1 MKLLHKLILAFSVV
15 VVLSSLTAFFSIQYS
30 RSLLQETFLESTRL
44 QARNV
49 LNNIE
54 NELESKIEIFQA
66 LSRDIILQEALAAS
80 NNQFSILENVQTYIE
95 EIEEAWPS
103 ISEEAILNN
112 TLPFLDKN
120 LTWELRQ
127 KRDFFKHLYGFEVVG
142 EVFVTNKFGANVA
155 MSGKTSDY
163 KQDDEEWWQRAH
175 QNKLF
180 INDVAYDES
189 ADLYSVDFGLAVYD
203 EYNDFIG
210 VIKVVLSLQDLMSA
224 MNIEHEA
231 MHDKYETMFYIL
243 TNADG
248 KVLYST
254 EGHRFFQDVTYL
266 IGGEDQLVPGT
277 VQDEVMILQEVEIQ
291 REERKEVLVT
301 HIHTQGFHE
310 YGGLNWI
317 LVIKQD
323 ADELYAPIKE
333 LSFRIALTT
342 LAIALVTISLG
353 LVLATSISRN
363 IRRLRDASIQLGHG
377 DLDVRVRESSG
388 DEIGE
393 LSATFNKMAE
403 DLKNTTVSRDS
414 LVEEIKMRMAAEESI
429 LDSEKR
435 FRSVAENASDAILY
449 VDSRGEV
456 IFWNAAAEK
465 IFGYTAEEIVGQKVT
480 SLMPQGYR
488 DLHSAGIERLVNN
501 GQSRMIGRTMEIEGL
516 RKDGH
521 AFPLELSLSTWTVRD
536 AIYFTAIIRD
546 VSSRKHTEEIIQKQV
561 GRLSALR
568 SIDQAIIASLD
579 LNVTL
584 DVFLTQILSQLNI
597 DAASIL
603 LLNQDTQIL
612 EYIVSKGFRSSA
624 LKYTRLRLGES
635 HAGSAAI
642 KRHIVTIPDL
652 REKSSGFDNSKLFPD
667 EDFVT
672 YFAVPLIAKGNVKG
686 VLEIF
691 NRSTVNTDPD
701 WMEFLEAIADQGA
714 IALDN
719 ATLFADLQRSNIELS
734 LAYDTTIEG
743 WARALDMRDRE
754 TEGHSRRVTELT
766 VRIAQEFQIRDDDL
780 MQVRRGALLHDIGK
794 MGIPDNILLKPGKLT
809 EEEWVIMKQHPV
821 YARDLLY
828 PIEHL
833 RPAIDIPL
841 YHHEKWDG
849 TGYPKG
855 LKGEESPL
863 AARIFSVVDVWDALC
878 SDRPYR
884 PGWPKEKVREYIRS
898 NVGTQ
903 FDAGVVEMFLRLD
916 LSGDKKESLE
926 VTGK

>member
-30 RSLLQETFLESTRL
+30 RSLLQETFMESTRL

-54 NELESKIEIFQA
+54 KELENKIEIFQA
-66 LSRDIILQEALAAS
+66 FSKDIILQEALAAS
-80 NNQFSILENVQTYIE
+80 NNQFSILENVQKYVE
-95 EIEEAWPS
+95 EIEKAWPS
-103 ISEEAILNN
+103 IPEDAILNN

-127 KRDFFKHLYGFEVVG
+127 KRDFFKQLYGFEVVG

-189 ADLYSVDFGLAVYD
+189 AHLYSVDFGLAVYD

-224 MNIEHEA
+224 MNIEHEG
-231 MHDKYETMFYIL
+231 MHDKYETMYYIL

-248 KVLYST
+248 KVLHST
-254 EGHRFFQDVTYL
+254 EGHQFFQDVTYL

-277 VQDEVMILQEVEIQ
+277 LQDEVMILQEV
-291 REERKEVLVT
+291 ERKEVLVT

-323 ADELYAPIKE
+323 ADELYAPIKK

-353 LVLATSISRN
+353 LVLAASISRN
-363 IRRLRDASIQLGHG
+363 IRRLRDATIQLGHG
-377 DLDVRVRESSG
+377 DLDVRVRESSS

-414 LVEEIKMRMAAEESI
+414 LVEEIKMRKAAEESI

-456 IFWNAAAEK
+456 IFWNSAAEK

-516 RKDGH
+516 RKDGQTH
-521 AFPLELSLSTWTVRD
+521 GRD
-536 AIYFTAIIRD
+536 Y
-546 VSSRKHTEEIIQKQV
+546 S
-561 GRLSALR
+561 
-568 SIDQAIIASLD
+568 
-579 LNVTL
+579 
-584 DVFLTQILSQLNI
+584 
-597 DAASIL
+597 
-603 LLNQDTQIL
+603 
-612 EYIVSKGFRSSA
+612 
-624 LKYTRLRLGES
+624 
-635 HAGSAAI
+635 
-642 KRHIVTIPDL
+642 
-652 REKSSGFDNSKLFPD
+652 
-667 EDFVT
+667 
-672 YFAVPLIAKGNVKG
+672 
-686 VLEIF
+686 
-691 NRSTVNTDPD
+691 
-701 WMEFLEAIADQGA
+701 
-714 IALDN
+714 
-719 ATLFADLQRSNIELS
+719 
-734 LAYDTTIEG
+734 
-743 WARALDMRDRE
+743 E
-754 TEGHSRRVTELT
+754 T
-766 VRIAQEFQIRDDDL
+766 
-780 MQVRRGALLHDIGK
+780 
-794 MGIPDNILLKPGKLT
+794 
-809 EEEWVIMKQHPV
+809 
-821 YARDLLY
+821 
-828 PIEHL
+828 
-833 RPAIDIPL
+833 
-841 YHHEKWDG
+841 
-849 TGYPKG
+849 
-855 LKGEESPL
+855 
-863 AARIFSVVDVWDALC
+863 
-878 SDRPYR
+878 
-884 PGWPKEKVREYIRS
+884 GWPPECAAL
-898 NVGTQ
+898 N
-903 FDAGVVEMFLRLD
+903 
-916 LSGDKKESLE
+916 
-926 VTGK
+926 

>member
-1 MKLLHKLILAFSVV
+1 LEELWKL
-15 VVLSSLTAFFSIQYS
+15 
-30 RSLLQETFLESTRL
+30 
-44 QARNV
+44 
-49 LNNIE
+49 
-54 NELESKIEIFQA
+54 
-66 LSRDIILQEALAAS
+66 
-80 NNQFSILENVQTYIE
+80 
-95 EIEEAWPS
+95 
-103 ISEEAILNN
+103 
-112 TLPFLDKN
+112 
-120 LTWELRQ
+120 
-127 KRDFFKHLYGFEVVG
+127 
-142 EVFVTNKFGANVA
+142 
-155 MSGKTSDY
+155 
-163 KQDDEEWWQRAH
+163 
-175 QNKLF
+175 
-180 INDVAYDES
+180 
-189 ADLYSVDFGLAVYD
+189 
-203 EYNDFIG
+203 
-210 VIKVVLSLQDLMSA
+210 KV
-224 MNIEHEA
+224 
-231 MHDKYETMFYIL
+231 
-243 TNADG
+243 
-248 KVLYST
+248 
-254 EGHRFFQDVTYL
+254 
-266 IGGEDQLVPGT
+266 
-277 VQDEVMILQEVEIQ
+277 
-291 REERKEVLVT
+291 
-301 HIHTQGFHE
+301 
-310 YGGLNWI
+310 
-317 LVIKQD
+317 
-323 ADELYAPIKE
+323 
-333 LSFRIALTT
+333 
-342 LAIALVTISLG
+342 
-353 LVLATSISRN
+353 
-363 IRRLRDASIQLGHG
+363 
-377 DLDVRVRESSG
+377 
-388 DEIGE
+388 
-393 LSATFNKMAE
+393 
-403 DLKNTTVSRDS
+403 
-414 LVEEIKMRMAAEESI
+414 
-429 LDSEKR
+429 SEK
-435 FRSVAENASDAILY
+435 
-449 VDSRGEV
+449 
-456 IFWNAAAEK
+456 
-465 IFGYTAEEIVGQKVT
+465 
-480 SLMPQGYR
+480 
-488 DLHSAGIERLVNN
+488 
-501 GQSRMIGRTMEIEGL
+501 
-516 RKDGH
+516 
-521 AFPLELSLSTWTVRD
+521 TV
-536 AIYFTAIIRD
+536 
-546 VSSRKHTEEIIQKQV
+546 KHTEEIIQKQV

-568 SIDQAIIASLD
+568 SIDQAIISSLD

-635 HAGSAAI
+635 NAGSAAI

-855 LKGEESPL
+855 LKGEEIPL

-926 VTGK
+926 VIGK